1 MLEIE
6 NLRVA
11 FGNIV
16 AVDHFNMTISPNTI
30 HSLIGPN
37 GAGKTTVFNAI
48 FNFVPYSGKI
58 TFLDHDLGK
67 IPQYERISLGLART
81 FQNLSLFYSMN
92 VEENVKLGL
101 FAFLK
106 TNMFKDFVGFDVF
119 NRKEVEKQVNE
130 ALELVNIVPLAKAYP
145 VFLPHGTQKLVELA
159 RAIVSKPKLVM
170 LDEPAAGLNDEEKIE
185 LKKVLLK
192 IKDMGITI
200 LIVEHDMGI
209 VMDISDIVTVM
220 SYGEKIA
227 EGTPEAVSKNEDV
240 IQAYLGV
247 EDA

>member
-1 MLEIE
+1 MLEI
-6 NLRVA
+6 NDLRVS
-11 FGNIV
+11 FGNII
-16 AVDHFNMTISPNTI
+16 AVDHFNMKVSPNTI

-48 FNFVPYSGKI
+48 FNFVPYSGNI
-58 TFLDHDLGK
+58 AFLGRDLGK
-67 IPQYERISLGLART
+67 TPQYDRVSLGLTRT
-81 FQNLSLFYSMN
+81 FQNLSLFYSMS

-106 TNMFKDFVGFDVF
+106 TNLFKDFLGFDVF
-119 NRKEVEKQVNE
+119 NTKEVEERVKE
-130 ALELVNIVPLAKAYP
+130 TLELVNISQLAKAYP

-170 LDEPAAGLNDEEKIE
+170 LDEPAAGLNDEEKEE

-209 VMDISDIVTVM
+209 VMDISDTVTVM

-227 EGTPEAVSKNEDV
+227 EGTPDVVSKNEDV
-240 IQAYLGV
+240 IEAYLGV

>member
-1 MLEIE
+1 MLEIK
-6 NLRVA
+6 NLRVS

-16 AVDHFNMTISPNTI
+16 AVDHFDMTVSPNTI

-58 TFLDHDLGK
+58 TFLNHDLGRM
-67 IPQYERISLGLART
+67 PQYERVTLGLTRT

-92 VEENVKLGL
+92 VEENVKMGL
-101 FAFLK
+101 FPFLK
-106 TNMFKDFVGFDVF
+106 SNVFKDFLGFDVF
-119 NRKEVEKQVNE
+119 NTKEVNE
-130 ALELVNIVPLAKAYP
+130 RVKEVLELVNIAPLAEAYP

-170 LDEPAAGLNDEEKIE
+170 LDEPAAGLNDEEKDA
-185 LKKVLLK
+185 LKQVLLK

-209 VMDISDIVTVM
+209 VMDISDVVTVM

-227 EGTPEAVSKNEDV
+227 EGTPEVVSKNEDV
-240 IQAYLGV
+240 IEAYLGV